1 MFIHSFINLSLHSFI
16 HSFIH
21 LSRIH
26 SFIHSFM
33 NLSINSSIHRSCVF
47 LSLAPLSNP
56 LTGQYT
62 VLSNSTLSHLDIR
75 VDTTSGKIYAAHRG
89 VTIPGRRRPLTSA
102 ELEELHLIQSSAT
115 PEGHFYLQPQAY
127 VVGFKTKQ
135 KKLSYYIFFLFTK
148 TFSFYLQ
155 KKVFIFRTYAEW
167 RAQFFVKD
175 SRQK

>member
-1 MFIHSFINLSLHSFI
+1 
-16 HSFIH
+16 
-21 LSRIH
+21 
-26 SFIHSFM
+26 M

-135 KKLSYYIFFLFTK
+135 KKTKLLYFLLIYKNIFILFT
-148 TFSFYLQ
+148 